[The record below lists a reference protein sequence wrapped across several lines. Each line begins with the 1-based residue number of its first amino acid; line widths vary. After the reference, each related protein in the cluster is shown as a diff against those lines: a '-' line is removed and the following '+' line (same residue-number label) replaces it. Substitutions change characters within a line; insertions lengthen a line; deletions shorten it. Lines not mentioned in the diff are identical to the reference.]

1 MPIQKRDTE
10 GEKPRDP
17 HLALLM
23 DESGMR
29 LAIPP
34 GASLWIVEDPSDETK
49 VFPLT
54 LSKVSHKA
62 LTFQMADS
70 NGALVEYKYKLTS
83 AKPLN
88 REALK
93 RLQKQ
98 SQPLKVQ
105 K

>member
-1 MPIQKRDTE
+1 MPIERRDTE
-10 GEKPRDP
+10 GKAPKEP

-29 LAIPP
+29 LSIPP
-34 GASLWIVEDPSDETK
+34 GASLWIVEDPSDEKK
-49 VFPLT
+49 VFPLL

-62 LTFQMADS
+62 LCFQMADS
-70 NGALVEYKYKLTS
+70 NGAVVEYKYQLTS

-93 RLQKQ
+93 RLQRQ
-98 SQPLKVQ
+98 SNPLKVQ
-105 K
+105 R